1 MIATSIQIKAAR
13 ALLRWS
19 VKDLADRMGLDP
31 SAVTRIE
38 AEAKSMSRAAL
49 IRATEV
55 LSAAGIIFLERD
67 QIAGDGVRLA
77 GPRAPS
83 FPPTDG
89 KE

>member
-1 MIATSIQIKAAR
+1 MIATSVQIKAAR

-19 VKDLADRMGLDP
+19 VKDLADKIGIDP

-38 AEAKSMSRAAL
+38 ADAKSMSRAAQ

-67 QIAGDGVRLA
+67 DVAGDGVRLA
-77 GPRAPS
+77 TPRVAGVAKQ
-83 FPPTDG
+83 DEG
-89 KE
+89 Q